1 MPISS
6 PERLLAWPANRPYL
20 HAPSRLASNDKKK
33 KKLEAQEGGLIKNP
47 LPPA

>member
-1 MPISS
+1 MLTQRAGYWPGQPIGRTFMPPSW
-6 PERLLAWPANRPYL
+6 LAINGE
-20 HAPSRLASNDKKK
+20 K